1 MSSLKVL
8 RLLGI
13 VNHLVQVLKLVVPRN
28 LCRRTQAKQT
38 RTFVTKI

>member
-28 LCRRTQAKQT
+28 LYRRTQAKQT